1 VSSEL
6 KLHLED
12 KIYKVYMSNALY
24 YQSHGKMHTKTF
36 AQIIGLEKSE
46 EDNRSGDEIALD
58 IVNKLGLEVQR

>member
-1 VSSEL
+1 
-6 KLHLED
+6 
-12 KIYKVYMSNALY
+12 MSNALY